1 MPRRAAQGRRMT
13 HGRLGRMQTRWPRGA
28 QYSSHDKKPPRRPFG
43 LPRGFAVLRF
53 WYGARCFLAARP
65 APGSA
70 LCPRGAAACGRKW
83 ARGGG
88 RRLARRAAGASV
100 YFYFRLGA
108 GTQGLPGAA
117 LWRAPFFRPGGG
129 MPRPAR
135 PQLSQRMTIF
145 ISVRA
150 QARSARPARRRGGH
164 LSFGRARVCRA
175 LCGCSFCGG

>member
-28 QYSSHDKKPPRRPFG
+28 QYSSHDKRPPRRPFG
-43 LPRGFAVLRF
+43 RRGLCRFALLVRGAVLFGSTACARERALPPRGRSLRAEM
-53 WYGARCFLAARP
+53 GAARC
-65 APGSA
+65 
-70 LCPRGAAACGRKW
+70 AAAGTAGC
-83 ARGGG
+83 RGE
-88 RRLARRAAGASV
+88 RLFLFPSMSRHAVPARRSSV
-100 YFYFRLGA
+100 A
-108 GTQGLPGAA
+108 GTFLSAG
-117 LWRAPFFRPGGG
+117 RG